1 MDTTSTYNGPTTNQG
16 AIIEIAKDGDLVVN
30 ITEHE
35 TIRDRQIFENDTGR
49 ESVTTTTEREKSAM
63 LRVDSSKLAAHSSY
77 FKCVLNGKQQTGK
90 KEMITLN
97 KDTIKSIEV
106 WFRLF
111 HSELASDH
119 LPSIQIVD
127 VWYIIIAGYKYG
139 FDRND
144 MAPWFVKWFYTKI
157 DQIFSNI
164 IHCRQ
169 MLFPCYYF
177 NFANGF
183 QVLTSSLVYEDTDNI
198 SENNPTPFHHVG
210 LPAVVP
216 KRLNAARQHFRKI
229 IHKGLF
235 NHLETI
241 VSSATCECKEQ
252 TVFNYL
258 RELKRIKVWPLESTF
273 QDTSV
278 RDMVDRCINF
288 DESNMSPGGGGT
300 TRPSCIHCGHKW
312 KALLVQIHYTVLS
325 LFDGLCLD
333 CMARATNPGVE
344 EHIYVDDNDYDTHCR
359 IRHGEATWHFSSI
372 GIHVVKVPTG
382 VRKMIE

>member
-1 MDTTSTYNGPTTNQG
+1 MSTYNGPTTNQG
-16 AIIEIAKDGDLVVN
+16 AIIEIDKDGDLVIN

-35 TIRDRQIFENDTGR
+35 TIRDRQIFENGTGR
-49 ESVTTTTEREKSAM
+49 ESITTTTEREKFAM
-63 LRVDSSKLAAHSSY
+63 IRVDSSQLAAHSSS
-77 FKCVLNGKQQTGK
+77 FKCVLNGKRQNGK
-90 KEMITLN
+90 KETITFN
-97 KDTIKSIEV
+97 KDTIKSMEL

-119 LPSIQIVD
+119 IPSIQIVD
-127 VWYIIIAGYKYG
+127 
-139 FDRND
+139 D

-157 DQIFSNI
+157 DQIFSDI

-183 QVLTSSLVYEDTDNI
+183 QVR
-198 SENNPTPFHHVG
+198 

-216 KRLNAARQHFRKI
+216 KRLNASRQHFRKI

-235 NHLETI
+235 SYLETI
-241 VSSATCECKEQ
+241 VSSSTCECKKQ

-258 RELKRIKVWPLESTF
+258 QELKRIKVWPLESTL
-273 QDTSV
+273 QDTSAC
-278 RDMVDRCINF
+278 DMVERCINF
-288 DESNMSPGGGGT
+288 DETNMSPGGGGT
-300 TRPSCIHCGHKW
+300 TRPSFIHCDHKW

-359 IRHGEATWHFSSI
+359 IRMGKQPGTFH
-372 GIHVVKVPTG
+372 P
-382 VRKMIE
+382 